1 MVNAK
6 QTESATGS
14 RVRGSR
20 LNGALALV
28 RDAVPLA
35 VTPSRRNLLHWLF
48 WVVTLSVVLITT
60 VILVDGQIY
69 GWEEYLTRRVQEA
82 DYPIW
87 LIRLTS
93 DDLTSTFA
101 WQGLLVIASIVT
113 VLWLLRQRVAAALAV
128 LALPLHVVGN
138 FPKAIVDRARPS
150 ELFEGI
156 FGVGGGRSFPSG
168 HSEFAV
174 TFFGF
179 VAFLA
184 LIHLR
189 GRLQRVGVVL
199 VWLVFAISVGIGRI
213 ADGRHWPLD
222 VLIGYVIGIGLLS
235 GLIWLHTAFRRAR
248 ERAE

>member
-1 MVNAK
+1 MVRAK
-6 QTESATGS
+6 QNESTT
-14 RVRGSR
+14 RPQVRGSR
-20 LNGALALV
+20 LNGALAV
-28 RDAVPLA
+28 ARDAVRFA
-35 VTPSRRNLLHWLF
+35 VTPSRRNLLHWLS

-138 FPKAIVDRARPS
+138 FPKAIVDRNRPS

-235 GLIWLHTAFRRAR
+235 GLIWLHTAFYQAK

>member
-20 LNGALALV
+20 LNGALAV
-28 RDAVPLA
+28 ARDAVRFA
-35 VTPSRRNLLHWLF
+35 VTPSRRNLLHLLS
-48 WVVTLSVVLITT
+48 WVVTLSVVLTMT
-60 VILVDGQIY
+60 VILIDGQIY

-87 LIRLTS
+87 LIRITS

-138 FPKAIVDRARPS
+138 FPKAIVDRDRPS

-213 ADGRHWPLD
+213 AQGRHWPLD
-222 VLIGYVIGIGLLS
+222 ILIGYVIGIGLLS
-235 GLIWLHTAFRRAR
+235 GLIWLYSAFYQAK

>member
-1 MVNAK
+1 M
-6 QTESATGS
+6 
-14 RVRGSR
+14 RGSR
-20 LNGALALV
+20 LNGALAV
-28 RDAVPLA
+28 ARDAVRFA
-35 VTPSRRNLLHWLF
+35 VTPSRRNLLHWLS

-138 FPKAIVDRARPS
+138 FPKAIVDRDRPS

-179 VAFLA
+179 VAFLV

>member
-1 MVNAK
+1 MVKAK
-6 QTESATGS
+6 QTESATGP
-14 RVRGSR
+14 RVRESQ

-35 VTPSRRNLLHWLF
+35 VTPSRRNLLHWLS
-48 WVVTLSVVLITT
+48 WVVTLSVVLTMT
-60 VILVDGQIY
+60 VILVDGQVY

-87 LIRLTS
+87 LIRITSDSLTS
-93 DDLTSTFA
+93 PFM
-101 WQGLLVIASIVT
+101 WQGALVIVSIVT

-128 LALPLHVVGN
+128 LALPLHVFGN
-138 FPKAIVDRARPS
+138 FPKAIVDRERPS

-156 FGVGGGRSFPSG
+156 EGVGGGLSFPSG

-179 VAFLA
+179 LAFLA

-199 VWLVFAISVGIGRI
+199 VWLIFASTAGIGRI
-213 ADGRHWPLD
+213 AHGRHWPLD

-235 GLIWLHTAFRRAR
+235 GLIWLHTALCRAR

>member
-1 MVNAK
+1 MKSK

-14 RVRGSR
+14 RVRGTR

-35 VTPSRRNLLHWLF
+35 FTPSRRNLLHWLS
-48 WVVTLSVVLITT
+48 WVVTLSVVLTMT
-60 VILVDGQIY
+60 VVLIDGQIY
-69 GWEEYLTRRVQEA
+69 DWEEYLTRRVQEA
-82 DYPIW
+82 DYPLW
-87 LIRLTS
+87 LIRITS
-93 DDLTSTFA
+93 ADLTSAFK
-101 WQGLLVIASIVT
+101 WQGILVIVSIVT

-138 FPKAIVDRARPS
+138 FPKAIVDRERPS

-156 FGVGGGRSFPSG
+156 EGVGGGLSFPSG

-179 VAFLA
+179 LAYLA
-184 LIHLR
+184 LIRLR
-189 GRLQRVGVVL
+189 VRLQKVGVVL
-199 VWLVFAISVGIGRI
+199 VWLAFAISAGIGRI
-213 ADGRHWPLD
+213 AHGRHWPLD

-235 GLIWLHTAFRRAR
+235 GLIWLHTALSQAR
-248 ERAE
+248 EQAE